1 MLHPTIKQ
9 FNETIEIMRK
19 AYPFKDEDT
28 YIVKT
33 WDYITDANTDITL
46 ITKHEETG
54 TEVRLSRK
62 VDVEDGDD

>member
-28 YIVKT
+28 HIVKT
-33 WDYITDANTDITL
+33 WDYRTEANTDITL
-46 ITKHEETG
+46 FTIHEETG
-54 TEVRLSRK
+54 TEVHLSRK